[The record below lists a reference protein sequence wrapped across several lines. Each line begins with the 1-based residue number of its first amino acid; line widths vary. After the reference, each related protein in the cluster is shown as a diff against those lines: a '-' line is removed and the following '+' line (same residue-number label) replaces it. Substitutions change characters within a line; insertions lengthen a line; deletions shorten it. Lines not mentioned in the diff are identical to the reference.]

1 MNGWRSGALATYSN
15 QHREGGRMRKVR
27 LGNSDI
33 EVSVLSLAVPGGSI
47 FPRSDQAVCRIV
59 EPE

>member
-1 MNGWRSGALATYSN
+1 M
-15 QHREGGRMRKVR
+15 HKVR

-47 FPRSDQAVCRIV
+47 FPRSDQAVYRIV